1 MREKESYITLF
12 VIVLGSI
19 SLYLFSILDIQ
30 LQEFA
35 QKVLVQKYNL
45 HRTLEVLILIVFGI
59 IIEYKKLISIF
70 KNGVV
75 LNKYLLIA
83 TIALIVL
90 LVLPYDITARLG
102 IQYPSSIRG
111 TASFLINSINTR
123 SILSVLAGILLT
135 RSLTDSR
142 WIEDILKNLK

>member
-19 SLYLFSILDIQ
+19 SLYLFSVLDIQ

-35 QKVLVQKYNL
+35 QKALVQKYNL
-45 HRTLEVLILIVFGI
+45 YRTLEVLILIVFGI

-83 TIALIVL
+83 VISLIVL

-142 WIEDILKNLK
+142 WIEDILKCLK

>member
-19 SLYLFSILDIQ
+19 SLYLFSVLDIQ

-35 QKVLVQKYNL
+35 QKALVQKYNL
-45 HRTLEVLILIVFGI
+45 YRTLEVLILIVFGI

-83 TIALIVL
+83 VISLIVL

-142 WIEDILKNLK
+142 